1 MAVRSQRGQLFPA
14 REMAALRDAMDRVF
28 EANLLRV
35 PWAREGPL
43 TAGLIPLDLYEEG
56 DSLIV
61 KASVPGV
68 RPEDLNVRVCDGAFT
83 LSGEMKQE
91 TERNESDYHL
101 RERRYGRFERTL
113 ALPSAV
119 QADQA
124 EAELENGL
132 LTLRLPKAP
141 GGAKLRQIKVKVKG

>member
-1 MAVRSQRGQLFPA
+1 MS
-14 REMAALRDAMDRVF
+14 
-28 EANLLRV
+28 LRV
-35 PWAREGPL
+35 RDDLL
-43 TAGLIPLDLYEEG
+43 TIA
-56 DSLIV
+56 
-61 KASVPGV
+61 
-68 RPEDLNVRVCDGAFT
+68 
-83 LSGEMKQE
+83 GEMKQE

-119 QADQA
+119 QADKA